1 MRMVRAFQNTTQVSL
16 WRRLLF
22 LLACALLALAMA
34 AFAFAKSLLCIE
46 SGPRRAEVI
55 IVLGGE
61 SVDRARQ
68 ALELFQEGAAPSII
82 VSGDGDAYVV
92 AQLLVQGG
100 VPSQAIELESR
111 SRNTKENA
119 EFTVRLLKKEG
130 IRRAIIVTS
139 WFHSRRALNS
149 FCFFAPEI
157 QFSSLPTRQSQAWPA
172 EATHIYQEYLKT
184 VWYYFRY
191 GISPWQAST
200 S

>member
-1 MRMVRAFQNTTQVSL
+1 MKMVPIFQVAMQWSP
-16 WRRLLF
+16 WRLLLF
-22 LLACALLALAMA
+22 LLACALFALIMVS
-34 AFAFAKSLLCIE
+34 FVFAKNLLFVE
-46 SGPRRAEVI
+46 SGPRHGEVI

-61 SVDRARQ
+61 SVDRANQ
-68 ALELFQEGAAPSII
+68 ALELFREGAAPGII
-82 VSGDGDAYVV
+82 VSGDGNDSLIVR
-92 AQLLVQGG
+92 QLVLGG
-100 VPSQAIELESR
+100 VPPKVIELESR

-130 IRRAIIVTS
+130 VRQAIIVTS

-157 QFSSLPTRQSQAWPA
+157 QFSSVPTRRNQAWPA

-191 GISPWQAST
+191 GISPWRAPAS
-200 S
+200 